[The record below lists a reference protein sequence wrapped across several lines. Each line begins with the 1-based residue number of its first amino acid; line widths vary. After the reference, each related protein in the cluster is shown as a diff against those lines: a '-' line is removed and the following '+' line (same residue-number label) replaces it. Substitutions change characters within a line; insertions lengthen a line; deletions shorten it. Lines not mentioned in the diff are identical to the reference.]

1 MEKKVFSSN
10 RFFQGCVTV
19 ILFLFMCVELYPLLY
34 VLSCSLSNPEA
45 VSGGKVVLFPVGFNL
60 GGFEKILKY
69 KDIWLGYGNT
79 IMYTVIGTIVSLLVT
94 LTCAYTLSRKD
105 VVGRKVLTVYFMV
118 TMYLDGGLIPGYL
131 NVKSLGL
138 VDTRTYI
145 FIYSALS
152 VYNLLVARTFFANSI
167 PVALTEAARIEGC
180 NDVRVFTRIIIPL
193 SKPLIT
199 VMTLYYAVP
208 RWNSYFTE
216 MIYLKSRSKYPLQSF
231 LKEILLESKMAETAA
246 STVGMS
252 PAEIKYYQEIAK
264 QAELMKYCVIIVA
277 TVPMLL
283 VYPKLQKYFEKGIML
298 GSVKE

>member
-1 MEKKVFSSN
+1 MRRKFWGSDS
-10 RFFQGCVTV
+10 FFQGCVNV
-19 ILFLFMCVELYPLLY
+19 ILFLFMCIELYPLLY

-45 VSGGKVVLFPVGFNL
+45 VSGGKVILFPIGFNL

-69 KDIWLGYGNT
+69 KDIWIGYGNT
-79 IMYTVIGTIVSLLVT
+79 ILYTFVGTVISLLVT
-94 LTCAYTLSRKD
+94 LTCAYTLSRID
-105 VVGRKVLTVYFMV
+105 VVGRKVLTVYFMI
-118 TMYLDGGLIPGYL
+118 TMYLSGGMIPGYL

-145 FIYSALS
+145 FIYGALS

-180 NDVRVFTRIIIPL
+180 NDIRVFTRIVIPL

-231 LKEILLESKMAETAA
+231 LKEILLETKMAETAA

-252 PAEIKYYQEIAK
+252 SAEVKYYQEIAK

>member
-1 MEKKVFSSN
+1 MKRKFLGGD
-10 RFFQGCVTV
+10 RFFQGAVNV
-19 ILFLFMCVELYPLLY
+19 ILFLFMCIELYPLLY
-34 VLSCSLSNPEA
+34 VLSCSLSKPEA
-45 VSGGKVVLFPVGFNL
+45 VSAGKVILFPVGFNL
-60 GGFEKILKY
+60 GGFEKILRY

-79 IMYTVIGTIVSLLVT
+79 ILYTVIGTIVSLLVT
-94 LTCAYTLSRKD
+94 LTCAYTLSRKE
-105 VVGRKVLTVYFMV
+105 VVGRKVLTVYFMI
-118 TMYLDGGLIPGYL
+118 TMYLSGGLVPSYL

-152 VYNLLVARTFFANSI
+152 VYNLLVARTFFASSI
-167 PVALTEAARIEGC
+167 PAALIEAARIEGC
-180 NDVRVFTRIIIPL
+180 DDLKVFTKIIIPL
-193 SKPLIT
+193 SKPVIT

-246 STVGMS
+246 STAGML
-252 PAEIKYYQEIAK
+252 PEEVKYYQEIAK
-264 QAELMKYCVIIVA
+264 QAELMKYCVIVVA
-277 TVPMLL
+277 TIPMLL